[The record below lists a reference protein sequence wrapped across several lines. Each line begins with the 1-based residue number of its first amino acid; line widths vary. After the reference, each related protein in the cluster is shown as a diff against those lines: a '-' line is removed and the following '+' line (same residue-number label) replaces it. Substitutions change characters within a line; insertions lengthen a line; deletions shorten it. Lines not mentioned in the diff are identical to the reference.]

1 MYEKGQ
7 STARC
12 KIFEEFNDF
21 FSGISRIFGAYD
33 K

>member
-7 STARC
+7 STANC

-21 FSGISRIFGAYD
+21 FSDSGGIFGTYC
-33 K
+33 